1 MKSLIAFV
9 VFSFALLA
17 VHSSPLGRVEAD
29 VPEADWLRV
38 KDGIEKLLKIAK
50 FLEEHE
56 LEIPSDINIPRV
68 RKSGLN

>member
-17 VHSSPLGRVEAD
+17 VHSSPLDRVEAD
-29 VPEADWLRV
+29 VSETDWQRV
-38 KDGIEKLLKIAK
+38 KDGVEKLVKIAK
-50 FLEEHE
+50 FLEDLE

-68 RKSGLN
+68 KKS